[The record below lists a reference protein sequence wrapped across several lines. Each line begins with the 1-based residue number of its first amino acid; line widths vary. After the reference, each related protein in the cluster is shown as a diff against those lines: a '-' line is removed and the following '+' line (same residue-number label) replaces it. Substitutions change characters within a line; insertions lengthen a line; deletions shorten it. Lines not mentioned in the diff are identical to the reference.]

1 MICLLESICHNA
13 VKGRFDPYFFHGIG
27 GAKYDLIT
35 DRIIRDFFDVEP
47 PEYATISATLH
58 LPYKPFDTSKEGVIA
73 LKHIIKDM
81 GYNPDRYASDEIIE
95 DAEMRSMIREKK
107 ELIAKESHDSEEKHL
122 TFDRL
127 KQLNSLMKEKIS
139 PLIKEKE
146 MELEN
151 LGKRI
156 KRNSTVT
163 NREYAFCLYP
173 GSMLEELFELNY

>member
-35 DRIIRDFFDVEP
+35 DEIIRDFFTAEP

-58 LPYKPFDTSKEGVIA
+58 LPYKPFDSSKEDMRT
-73 LKHIIKDM
+73 LKHVIKDM
-81 GYNPDRYASDEIIE
+81 GFNPDRYASDEIME
-95 DAEMRSMIREKK
+95 DAGMRTMVTKK
-107 ELIAKESHDSEEKHL
+107 TELIAKESHDIKEKHR

-127 KQLNSLMKEKIS
+127 KQLNSLMNEKIR

-146 MELEN
+146 KEMEDLE
-151 LGKRI
+151 KRL
-156 KRNSTVT
+156 RYNSIIT
-163 NREYAFCLYP
+163 NREYAFCIYP
-173 GSMLEELFELNY
+173 DSMLAELFKLH